1 MDTNLLFAMRAVMQ
15 RGYQPTTA
23 QQERKARFTNP
34 SPLVAQ
40 AEAVERRFCQQVDAQ
55 ATILC
60 PVSGL
65 LVSSDLPSFG
75 DDSYYLTSVHPI
87 VYNAVDIINKPAY
100 WAKFTPEQ
108 KAGLILAYMHTAKRV
123 RFEGGLNAWA
133 ANLALA
139 GQVKVEN
146 LDAFLVFLQG
156 DWSASFHCYPSL
168 VIDRRFSFQTL
179 VDYQNTCFSLA
190 FAEAPT
196 PAKLPALKT
205 QSTKIQLKHLD
216 ATAYEEWL
224 EVASAEFLPATFK
237 DKVKPYAKKL
247 VSELNVRWIDGFLSK
262 LEALADED
270 GSQDAIAAASLFT
283 NELCL
288 LRAKA
293 DKLGYYK
300 AAEAEWDDN
309 ATLGIQADYLPQPTI
324 QVEEPEP
331 VAANKPRLTK
341 SEAAVAEL
349 LAETTAP
356 TEPKPESKPNA
367 FLARLAA
374 LKAGGVK

>member
-1 MDTNLLFAMRAVMQ
+1 MDINLLFAMRAVMQ

-40 AEAVERRFCQQVDAQ
+40 AEAVERRFAQAVDAQ

-75 DDSYYLTSVHPI
+75 DDTYYLTSVHPI

-156 DWSASFHCYPSL
+156 DWSTSFHCYPSL

-190 FAEAPT
+190 FAETPT

-205 QSTKIQLKHLD
+205 QSTKVQLKHLD
-216 ATAYEEWL
+216 AAAYEEWL
-224 EVASAEFLPATFK
+224 EVASAEFLPASFK

-247 VSELNVRWIDGFLSK
+247 VSELNISWIGGFLSK

-283 NELCL
+283 NELGL
-288 LRAKA
+288 LRDKA
-293 DKLGYYK
+293 DRLGYYK

-309 ATLGIQADYLPQPTI
+309 ATLGIQADYLPQPTAS
-324 QVEEPEP
+324 EPEP
-331 VAANKPRLTK
+331 KPQSESKPRLTK
-341 SEAAVAEL
+341 NEAAVAEL
-349 LAETTAP
+349 LSQPEA
-356 TEPKPESKPNA
+356 KPEAKPNA

>member
-1 MDTNLLFAMRAVMQ
+1 MNINLLFAMRAVMQ
-15 RGYQPTTA
+15 RGYQPVTA
-23 QQERKARFTNP
+23 HQERKARFTNP

-40 AEAVERRFCQQVDAQ
+40 AKAVEARFAAQVDAQ
-55 ATILC
+55 ATCLC

-65 LVSSDLPSFG
+65 LVPNDLPSFG
-75 DDSYYLTSVHPI
+75 DDTYYLTSVHPI
-87 VYNAVDIINKPAY
+87 VYNAVDIINKPTY

-108 KAGLILAYMHTAKRV
+108 KAGLILAYMHTANRV

-156 DWSASFHCYPSL
+156 DWSTSFHCYPSL

-196 PAKLPALKT
+196 PAKLPAMKT

-224 EVASAEFLPATFK
+224 EVASAGFLPSSFK

-247 VSELNVRWIDGFLSK
+247 VSELNTRWINGFLSK
-262 LEALADED
+262 LEALSDED

-283 NELCL
+283 NELHL
-288 LRAKA
+288 LRARA

-300 AAEAEWDDN
+300 AAEAEWDEG
-309 ATLGIQADYLPQPTI
+309 ATLGIQADYLPQPTAP
-324 QVEEPEP
+324 VEEPEP
-331 VAANKPRLTK
+331 EAATKPRLTK
-341 SEAAVAEL
+341 NEAAVAEL
-349 LAETTAP
+349 LAETSAP

>member
-1 MDTNLLFAMRAVMQ
+1 MDINLLFAMRAVMQ
-15 RGYQPTTA
+15 RGYQPVTA

-40 AEAVERRFCQQVDAQ
+40 AEAVERRFCQAVDAQ

-133 ANLALA
+133 ANLALS

-156 DWSASFHCYPSL
+156 DWSTSFHCYPSL

-224 EVASAEFLPATFK
+224 EVASAEFLPASFK

-247 VSELNVRWIDGFLSK
+247 VSELNTRWISGFLSK

-270 GSQDAIAAASLFT
+270 GSQEAIAAASLFT
-283 NELCL
+283 NELHL

-300 AAEAEWDDN
+300 AAESEWDDN
-309 ATLGIQADYLPQPTI
+309 ASLGIKADYLPQPTA
-324 QVEEPEP
+324 QEPEP
-331 VAANKPRLTK
+331 EPEPKQRLTK
-341 SEAAVAEL
+341 NESAVAEL
-349 LAETTAP
+349 MAETTTPATP
-356 TEPKPESKPNA
+356 EAKPAAKPNA

>member
-1 MDTNLLFAMRAVMQ
+1 MDINLLFAMRAVMT

-75 DDSYYLTSVHPI
+75 DESYYLTSVHPI

-133 ANLALA
+133 ANLALS

-156 DWSASFHCYPSL
+156 DWSTSFHCYPSL

-216 ATAYEEWL
+216 AAAYEEWL
-224 EVASAEFLPATFK
+224 EVASADFLPASFK
-237 DKVKPYAKKL
+237 DKVKPHAKRL
-247 VSELNVRWIDGFLSK
+247 VSELNISWIGGFLSK
-262 LEALADED
+262 LRDLADKD
-270 GSQDAIAAASLFT
+270 GTQDAIDAASLFVS
-283 NELCL
+283 ELHL
-288 LRAKA
+288 LRDKA
-293 DKLGYYK
+293 DRLGYYK

-309 ATLGIQADYLPQPTI
+309 ATLGIKADYLPQPTTP
-324 QVEEPEP
+324 VEEPEP
-331 VAANKPRLTK
+331 VAAPKQRLTK
-341 SEAAVAEL
+341 NEAAVAEL
-349 LAETTAP
+349 MADSTTEA
-356 TEPKPESKPNA
+356 KPESKPNA